1 MKPLAGRKGFKRAI
15 AACALIVWTMLA
27 LKAQAAVTNGSFET
41 GDLTGWSWT
50 VPAGASI
57 DVVTSHSDPGGTGT
71 TSWAATDGSCFAL
84 LKTDGPGSLT
94 QLYQSY
100 STTPGNPLVFDYF
113 WDSRD
118 SKPFDDT
125 ASLSIYSGVGL
136 AGPLVGTVTLGSVN
150 ADPQD
155 YWGTAWQTA
164 NLYLGSAGIYTVVFE
179 VRNSLD
185 GIKDSY
191 LGIDNVVLFQAVP
204 EPGAIL
210 LGAIGVG
217 LVGWLRRRRTL

>member
-1 MKPLAGRKGFKRAI
+1 MELLARRKGMKRVVAV
-15 AACALIVWTMLA
+15 CALAVWMMPA
-27 LKAQAAVTNGSFET
+27 PRAQAAVTNGSFET

-50 VPAGASI
+50 IPAGASI

-71 TSWAATDGSCFAL
+71 TSWGPTDGSYFAL

-100 STTPGNPLVFDYF
+100 SMTPGNPLMFDYF

-118 SKPFDDT
+118 FKPFGDT
-125 ASLSIYSGVGL
+125 ASLSIHSGVGT
-136 AGPLVGTVTLGSVN
+136 AGPLVGTFTLGSVST
-150 ADPQD
+150 DPQD
-155 YWGTAWQTA
+155 YWGTPWQTVS
-164 NLYLGSAGIYTVVFE
+164 LFVGSAGMYTVVFE

-191 LGIDNVVLFQAVP
+191 LGIDNVLLQAVP

-210 LGAIGVG
+210 LGGIGVG

>member
-1 MKPLAGRKGFKRAI
+1 MKRVTAV
-15 AACALIVWTMLA
+15 CALA
-27 LKAQAAVTNGSFET
+27 LWMMAAPRAQAAVTNGSFET

-50 VPAGASI
+50 IPAGASI

-71 TSWAATDGSCFAL
+71 TSWAPTDGSYFAL

-100 STTPGNPLVFDYF
+100 SMTPGNPLIFDYF

-118 SKPFDDT
+118 FKPFNDT
-125 ASLSIYSGVGL
+125 ASLTIYSGVGL
-136 AGPLVGTVTLGSVN
+136 AGPLVSTSTLGSVN
-150 ADPQD
+150 TDPQD
-155 YWGTAWQTA
+155 YWGTPWQTRS
-164 NLYLGSAGIYTVVFE
+164 LYLGSAGIYTIVFE

-191 LGIDNVVLFQAVP
+191 LGIDNVSLFQAVP
-204 EPGAIL
+204 APGAIL
-210 LGAIGVG
+210 LGGIGVG
-217 LVGWLRRRRTL
+217 LIGWLRRRRTL

>member
-1 MKPLAGRKGFKRAI
+1 MKKLLVV
-15 AACALIVWTMLA
+15 CALAA
-27 LKAQAAVTNGSFET
+27 LLMPVSRARAGPTNGSFET

-57 DVVTSHSDPGGTGT
+57 DVVTGHSDPGGTGV
-71 TSWAATDGSCFAL
+71 TSWGPTDGSYFAL

-100 STTPGNPLVFDYF
+100 FMTPGYPLMFDYF

-118 SKPFDDT
+118 FKPFDDT
-125 ASLSIYSGVGL
+125 ASLSVYSGVGT
-136 AGPLVGTVTLGSVN
+136 AGPLILTHAMDSVN

-155 YWGTAWQTA
+155 YWGTSWETWSLSVA
-164 NLYLGSAGIYTVVFE
+164 SAGMYTVVFE

-185 GIKDSY
+185 SIKDSY
-191 LGIDNVVLFQAVP
+191 VGIDNVLLQVIPA
-204 EPGAIL
+204 PGAVL
-210 LGAIGVG
+210 LGGIGVG